1 MDRNEVAGQPV
12 HVDVSGELA
21 SLRGLAEEGAEQLF
35 HVGQAGQDAL
45 TGLDGKGGELR
56 TGLRQKASRRAVFRD
71 VGLDDPVED
80 DCDRLTGIK
89 P

>member
-12 HVDVSGELA
+12 HVDVGGDLA
-21 SLRGLAEEGAEQLF
+21 SLGCLADERAEQLF

-45 TGLDGKGGELR
+45 AGRGGKGGELR